1 MSFALLSPS
10 HALTAPRDTVSD
22 AVSMPDTE
30 PDRFNMMPDA
40 EADECHMPDAEPDER
55 HMPDAE
61 PDERHMPDAEPD
73 GCNMPDPDR
82 CKDEKILLLFPDN
95 IQMYVSEN
103 TTMELFPETAKLSDH
118 QKELLSA
125 GETVT
130 ITVGDATHV
139 VRFVVN
145 SAVIDNQPE
154 SLLSLLLHSPDSRTE
169 DGTRQIR
176 LTNEDPRLYPIVFKH
191 LNNLF
196 TGEVAYIRLEEESD
210 TQEIQER
217 ICNFLQIDQMPVSHA
232 VKLQR
237 LILSV
242 LTITDEDVGLQL
254 QSAVYDAF
262 LAKATALNDN
272 DLVISKHALY
282 KWLRAHGAR
291 NTKKRKQMHYKNV
304 RLAE

>member
-1 MSFALLSPS
+1 MSFVLLSPS
-10 HALTAPRDTVSD
+10 HALVAPRDTVSD
-22 AVSMPDTE
+22 AISMPDTE

-40 EADECHMPDAEPDER
+40 EADECHMPDIEPDEC

-61 PDERHMPDAEPD
+61 PDECRMLDTDGSNMPEPD
-73 GCNMPDPDR
+73 GS
-82 CKDEKILLLFPDN
+82 KDEKILLLFPDN

-125 GETVT
+125 GEAVT

-254 QSAVYDAF
+254 QSGVYDAF